1 MIRRR
6 QLLAAS
12 AAALAAPAIVERAN
26 AQSAFDWKQFKG
38 QSIEVNYQ
46 LSPRGDLARAHLKE
60 FEDLTGISAGFEQ
73 IPEQQQRPKVAM
85 EMATGH
91 PSFDVVNVGMHVQK
105 RLIEKAKWMEDL
117 RPFIA
122 DKSLTNPD
130 FDLADFSKPSMQVA
144 TGDDGKI
151 NVLPLN
157 QDLFIVFYNKE
168 LLAAK
173 GFSGPPKTYDEMMS
187 MAHALTDPSK
197 QVYGFVGR
205 GLKNANVVLYD
216 NILLGWDQETV
227 TPDGKKLLTDTP
239 AAIEAGQWY
248 QKIMKECG
256 PPGNI
261 GFNWNEC
268 QTTFMQGRGAMWWD
282 GIGFSAPLLDKTKSR
297 VVDKVGFA
305 PVPAGPKS
313 QSCRD
318 IHRRHRH
325 SGHREEQE
333 ARVAVPAMDR
343 RQADAERAAPFRL
356 RHATAVVVLRAGGHC
371 EEQQLPAGMVR
382 HDHHQPEDRPL
393 RPAGDRAG
401 DRIPRYDRHRPDEHC
416 RRFGCGDGTEEGNG
430 CVPAGAGQVE
440 RLTPYTSPATRE
452 RSASEAMPGEG
463 PAA

>member
-26 AQSAFDWKQFKG
+26 AQSTFDWKQFKG

-46 LSPRGDLARAHLKE
+46 LSPRGDLARAHMKE
-60 FEDLTGISAGFEQ
+60 FEDLTGIKVGFEQ

-91 PSFDVVNVGMHVQK
+91 PSFDAVNVGMHVQK

-117 RPFIA
+117 RPYIA
-122 DKSLTNPD
+122 DPSLTDPA

-144 TGDDGKI
+144 TGDDGRI

-157 QDLFIVFYNKE
+157 QDLFIIYYNKE

-173 GFSGPPKTYDEMMS
+173 GFSGPPKTFDEMMS
-187 MAHALTDPSK
+187 MAHTLTDPSK
-197 QVYGFVGR
+197 QIYGFVGR

-216 NILLGWDQETV
+216 SILLGWDQETV
-227 TPDGKKLLTDTP
+227 TADGKKLLTDTP
-239 AAIEAGQWY
+239 AAIAAGQWY

-297 VVDKVGFA
+297 IGDKVGFA
-305 PVPAGPKS
+305 PVPAGPKAHN
-313 QSCRD
+313 CATFID
-318 IHRRHRH
+318 GI
-325 SGHREEQE
+325 GI
-333 ARVAVPAMDR
+333 P
-343 RQADAERAAPFRL
+343 
-356 RHATAVVVLRAGGHC
+356 ATAKNKKPAWLFLQWIAGKTMLNEQLRS
-371 EEQQLPAGMVR
+371 
-382 HDHHQPEDRPL
+382 
-393 RPAGDRAG
+393 
-401 DRIPRYDRHRPDEHC
+401 
-416 RRFGCGDGTEEGNG
+416 
-430 CVPAGAGQVE
+430 GAGTPA
-440 RLTPYTSPATRE
+440 RLSCYGREDIVKTSTFPQEWFDTTGTSLKLARSGLPVIVPVTEFRDTIGTGLTNIVGGSDVATE
-452 RSASEAMPGEG
+452 LQKATAAFQPVLDKSNEA
-463 PAA
+463 